1 MQTILVPL
9 DLSPGSADVC
19 RAACRVARRTGS
31 KLVLLHVV
39 TPPPVNLNTYG
50 FATAQIRG
58 MEAELARR
66 ASRHL
71 LTLGRKCERLSGGE
85 VQVVQRT
92 GDTVPTILAK
102 AASLRADLIVLG
114 SHGHT
119 ATYDLLIG
127 STTQAVLRRS
137 RRPVLVVPMAP
148 A

>member
-1 MQTILVPL
+1 MKTILVPL
-9 DLSPGSADVC
+9 DLSPGSEGVC
-19 RAACRVARRTGS
+19 RAACRIVRRGGGRV
-31 KLVLLHVV
+31 VLLHVV
-39 TPPPVNLNTYG
+39 NPPPVNLNSFG

-58 MEAELARR
+58 MEAELSRR
-66 ASRHL
+66 ATRSL
-71 LTLGRKCERLSGGE
+71 LALGRKCERLAGGQ

-102 AASLRADLIVLG
+102 AASLKADLIVLG

-119 ATYDLLIG
+119 AAYDLLIG

-137 RRPVLVVPMAP
+137 SRPVLVVPATS